1 MKETSLLK
9 NASERNVDDQ
19 QSLSQR
25 SIPIYKKDI
34 NGYTVVH
41 NISSSPSHKHSNSR
55 TCPSSA
61 INRSHMK
68 KTISNLYFSNIAT
81 IKHVPLDLHVNNK
94 LIHKSN
100 NNKSTITT
108 TPPTPNNIIKNK
120 SAACLINKCFSI
132 SRSINDKHKSFE
144 DKASLTSRTSLFKH
158 NISMNNSNSNINS
171 NNHSLKQQRNSL
183 LPSLQVFQLGS
194 THLKR
199 ATTTSKLFNNMV
211 VVNKVKEHKPK
222 RIRLITNIKQQQQQQ
237 QQHQRN
243 NIKVHSICFNKEQH
257 SNKKDSVIEALLPN
271 DRNVHNNNNTNI
283 KLKFPIKLNKTK
295 INHKPRSLKEKYIQF
310 INARCELNKKV
321 FPLNEASTFDAIKNI
336 RRKQYNPLNI

>member
-1 MKETSLLK
+1 MYE
-9 NASERNVDDQ
+9 
-19 QSLSQR
+19 
-25 SIPIYKKDI
+25 
-34 NGYTVVH
+34 
-41 NISSSPSHKHSNSR
+41 
-55 TCPSSA
+55 
-61 INRSHMK
+61 
-68 KTISNLYFSNIAT
+68 SNIAN
-81 IKHVPLDLHVNNK
+81 IKHVPLDLHVNSK
-94 LIHKSN
+94 SIHKYN
-100 NNKSTITT
+100 NNKATITT
-108 TPPTPNNIIKNK
+108 TPPTPNGIIKNK

-144 DKASLTSRTSLFKH
+144 DKASLTSRTGLFKH
-158 NISMNNSNSNINS
+158 NVSMNNSINS
-171 NNHSLKQQRNSL
+171 NNNNHSFKQQRNSL

-222 RIRLITNIKQQQQQQ
+222 RIRLITNIKQQQQ
-237 QQHQRN
+237 RN

-257 SNKKDSVIEALLPN
+257 INKKDSVINALLYN
-271 DRNVHNNNNTNI
+271 ESNVHNNNTNI

-321 FPLNEASTFDAIKNI
+321 FPLNEASTFNVIKSI
-336 RRKQYNPLNI
+336 RRKQYNPFNI

>member
-1 MKETSLLK
+1 MKETSLL
-9 NASERNVDDQ
+9 NERNVDDQ

-41 NISSSPSHKHSNSR
+41 NISSSPSQKHSNSR

-68 KTISNLYFSNIAT
+68 KTISNLYVSNIAN
-81 IKHVPLDLHVNNK
+81 IKHVPLDLHVNSK
-94 LIHKSN
+94 LIHKHNNN

-108 TPPTPNNIIKNK
+108 TPPTPNGIIKNK

-132 SRSINDKHKSFE
+132 SKSINDKHKSFE

-158 NISMNNSNSNINS
+158 NISMNNSNSNHH
-171 NNHSLKQQRNSL
+171 HSFKQQRNSL

-199 ATTTSKLFNNMV
+199 ATTTSKLFNNMI

-222 RIRLITNIKQQQQQQ
+222 RIRLITNIKQRQQQ

-243 NIKVHSICFNKEQH
+243 NIKVHSICFNKEEH
-257 SNKKDSVIEALLPN
+257 INKKDSIINALLPN
-271 DRNVHNNNNTNI
+271 ESNKESVYNNNNNTNI

-295 INHKPRSLKEKYIQF
+295 INHKPRSIKEKYIQF

-321 FPLNEASTFDAIKNI
+321 FPLNEASTFNAIKSI
-336 RRKQYNPLNI
+336 RRKQYNPFNI